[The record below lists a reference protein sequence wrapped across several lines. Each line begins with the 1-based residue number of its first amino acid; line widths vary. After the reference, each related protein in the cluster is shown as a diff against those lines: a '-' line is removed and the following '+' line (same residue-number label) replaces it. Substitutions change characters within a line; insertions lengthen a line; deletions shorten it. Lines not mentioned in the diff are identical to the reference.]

1 MTPAAVDEE
10 RYTLDYFMSGEGA
23 SEEPPFKYRTFYL
36 DDALAEALRITR
48 AGGAALRL
56 KKGRE
61 VFSDS
66 EDLKKA
72 LDRMAELEGLQ
83 PGHRERELAA
93 LFLEE
98 SGKGGAQDAS
108 PEEARDNLPT

>member
-1 MTPAAVDEE
+1 MTPAAADEE
-10 RYTLDYFMSGEGA
+10 RYTLDYFTTGEGA

-56 KKGRE
+56 TKGRE
-61 VFSDS
+61 VVSDG
-66 EDLKKA
+66 EDLKKT
-72 LDRMAELEGLQ
+72 LDRMAELEGKQ
-83 PGHRERELAA
+83 PGRRERELAA

-98 SGKGGAQDAS
+98 SGKAEPQVSS

>member
-1 MTPAAVDEE
+1 MTPAAAVEE
-10 RYTLDYFMSGEGA
+10 RYTLDYFTTGEGA

-56 KKGRE
+56 TKGRE
-61 VFSDS
+61 VVSDG

-72 LDRMAELEGLQ
+72 VERMAELEDEQ
-83 PGHRERELAA
+83 PGRRERELAA

-98 SGKGGAQDAS
+98 SGKGGTQAGSD
-108 PEEARDNLPT
+108 L